1 MDALDE
7 IENNN
12 NRNLENVE
20 LVAAYM
26 RTNAQRAAQRKAVAQ
41 SDTEPHL
48 EAPRENEAEADKLDF
63 SSEFT
68 TGDMGLSS
76 QGDSSQ
82 ILNWKRQIEEE
93 EEEEG
98 RRKDDDEDQESAQEW
113 QGGGWQEKETD
124 SEDERAEAEEESPDE
139 LSEPASYVPSPSF
152 VPRPVSPPR
161 ETLRPQPPP
170 PAPAAAT
177 PATAPPPSAPLALRP
192 PPAKTPNVVVDEVAE
207 AQAFWGSD
215 EPAKPVNPVPAQV
228 AQATPPASYAL
239 PQRPRPAPQITLPST
254 GQAAEVEPNLAQLA
268 RNLIKNA
275 AHEAGYEE
283 CVRLLSR
290 FGAGA
295 LRLCA
300 KEKVRVEILD
310 EEGFGDHLALQSL
323 GLTAEEIPADG
334 AYLVDARLVLVD
346 RRGLV
351 AKPRFFHPAL
361 YYFAHAFDHAQ
372 GGETFSSRKA
382 AAVVACFETSTR
394 AHSGFDFVDEL
405 AAADPVRYFARSVA
419 VYLGRDDCTDPLWS
433 HQDLFDFDRPMYD
446 YLQYLFARL
455 DK

>member
-7 IENNN
+7 IEANN
-12 NRNLENVE
+12 NRNLETVE

-26 RTNAQRAAQRKAVAQ
+26 RTNAQRAAQRAAQ
-41 SDTEPHL
+41 AKIDTDPHL
-48 EAPRENEAEADKLDF
+48 EARRESDEGEADKLDF

-76 QGDSSQ
+76 QQDSSQ

-93 EEEEG
+93 EDDS
-98 RRKDDDEDQESAQEW
+98 RRDDDDEQDDEPEEW
-113 QGGGWQEKETD
+113 RGGGWREPEQEQNQEQQEQQ
-124 SEDERAEAEEESPDE
+124 SPEEFEEAQEEPSDPGR
-139 LSEPASYVPSPSF
+139 YVPSRSF
-152 VPRPVSPPR
+152 LPRPVIPTGQPSPPVPP
-161 ETLRPQPPP
+161 RPVAPPP
-170 PAPAAAT
+170 PAAPAST
-177 PATAPPPSAPLALRP
+177 PLALQ
-192 PPAKTPNVVVDEVAE
+192 PARVKAPETEIDELAE
-207 AQAFWGSD
+207 AQAFWGD
-215 EPAKPVNPVPAQV
+215 EEPTPPP
-228 AQATPPASYAL
+228 ATPPAPP
-239 PQRPRPAPQITLPST
+239 PQSAPVAIPRRLRPAPEAPLPSA
-254 GQAAEVEPNLAQLA
+254 GQLAQLDPNLAQLA
-268 RNLIKNA
+268 RNLILNPPQ
-275 AHEAGYEE
+275 EEGYEE

-295 LRLCA
+295 LRMCS

-310 EEGFGDHLALQSL
+310 EEAFGSHSALLALGL
-323 GLTAEEIPADG
+323 GQDDIPSDG
-334 AYLVDARLVLVD
+334 AYVIERHLVLVD
-346 RRGLV
+346 RRSLV
-351 AKPRFFHPAL
+351 AKPRYFHPAL

-382 AAVVACFETSTR
+382 AAVVACFEASTR
-394 AHSGFDFVDEL
+394 AYNGFDFVDEL

-419 VYLGRDDCTDPLWS
+419 VYLGRDDCSDPLWS

>member
-26 RTNAQRAAQRKAVAQ
+26 RTNAQRAAQRKAVTQA
-41 SDTEPHL
+41 DTQPHL

-82 ILNWKRQIEEE
+82 VLNWKRQIEE

-98 RRKDDDEDQESAQEW
+98 RRKDDDEDEESAQEW
-113 QGGGWQEKETD
+113 QGGGWQEKEPD
-124 SEDERAEAEEESPDE
+124 PDEAQAEGEEESPDE
-139 LSEPASYVPSPSF
+139 LSAPASYVPSPSF
-152 VPRPVSPPR
+152 IPRPIAPPC
-161 ETLRPQPPP
+161 ETLRPQPSA

-177 PATAPPPSAPLALRP
+177 PATPPPPSAPLALRP
-192 PPAKTPNVVVDEVAE
+192 PPAKTPSIAIDEVAE
-207 AQAFWGSD
+207 AQAFWGHD
-215 EPAKPVNPVPAQV
+215 EPAKPVNPVTPQTE
-228 AQATPPASYAL
+228 QATPPASYAL
-239 PQRPRPAPQITLPST
+239 PQRPRPAPQIILSPS
-254 GQAAEVEPNLAQLA
+254 GQAAEIDPNLAQLA

-275 AHEAGYEE
+275 AQESGYEE
-283 CVRLLSR
+283 CIRLLSR

-300 KEKVRVEILD
+300 REKVRVEILD
-310 EEGFGDHLALQSL
+310 EEGFGGHHALRSL
-323 GLTAEEIPADG
+323 GLKAEEIPTDG
-334 AYLVDARLVLVD
+334 AYVVEARLVLVD

-361 YYFAHAFDHAQ
+361 YYFAHAYDHAQ